1 MKKFIK
7 IIAFALIGILCASCV
22 EKEKIVFHP
31 GQATGGQL
39 NAIASE
45 IVLDSENETA
55 VCATFTFGASTYGV
69 QCPVQYTLW
78 ASINESFDNEKK
90 LGTIGSA
97 AIKGGIS
104 VTHKAMNN
112 QLISWGCEADVPVTV
127 YFRIK
132 SDMMGEKNPIDGTTI
147 ISNVISS
154 SITPYLAEKEYAWF
168 GVPGNY
174 QGWAPDGYPRLYN
187 YTEDGNVYTGII
199 DFRIDETKPGSG
211 GFKIAEGAWDDDK
224 TYGGPAGLAGDTDV
238 IQLEQPGNDIK
249 CWDNADLGNAHRF
262 YYMSFDKGKKTLTRV
277 MAFDQVGVIGLN
289 SDWDNDHVMSF
300 NIYKD
305 RFYVDVEVAAATEF
319 KFRLDG
325 GWDTNWGGS
334 LDNLSKGGDNIP
346 VEAGNYRIYFY
357 LSSPSVKAELNAGMY
372 GKEEPGAEPGPAPE
386 PPAYEGWGI
395 IGDFNEWAGDAEMKN
410 DGGVWTGYATIAAG
424 QGFKIRKDA
433 GWDDNRGATGD
444 TEPYVVTL
452 GEPFAVVFNGKN
464 LTVAADGFYK
474 VVYDSNAETIT
485 VSDGTVW
492 GVIGDF
498 NSWAGDAFMTESDGI
513 WTSDAIELVAG
524 QGFKIRQNSGWDVNR
539 GATGDA
545 EPFEITP
552 GEPFEVVNNG
562 KNLTVPADGKYI
574 VSYDSANE
582 TITVNKA
589 MPDNT
594 WSLIGVNGDWNNDI
608 FMTELMPGIW
618 VSPATTMGG
627 EFKLRFNHDWA
638 VNRGCAPLVLGG
650 AAQMATLDGPNIGIA
665 EGTYVVVYDANME
678 VIYLQGWSLIGTL
691 NGSNWDTDYPVI
703 PLGVDEET
711 IAWISYPFYVDE
723 TQEFKFRFNMNWDIN
738 KGGVFSDFCVPFPAE
753 DDGSNIKIGQTGYYF
768 AAYNS
773 DTEELGVGRADW
785 SVIGDFNGWGGDVVM
800 FEQEPGIY
808 GLFTPISL
816 KKGDG
821 FKLRKDRDWTTNRGD
836 AGTEEPAEV
845 SLDTEIPVVNNG
857 KNFTVPA
864 DGLYMIAYDSVKDV
878 VMVSAVE

>member
-1 MKKFIK
+1 MKRFIK

-22 EKEKIVFHP
+22 EKEKIVYHP

-69 QCPVQYTLW
+69 QCPVQYGLW
-78 ASINESFDNEKK
+78 ASINESFENEKK

-97 AIKGGIS
+97 AIKDGIS

-187 YTEDGNVYTGII
+187 YSEDGNVYTGII
-199 DFRIDETKPGSG
+199 DFRIDETKPGNG

-224 TYGGPAGLAGDTDV
+224 TYGGPAGLESDTDV

-289 SDWDNDHVMSF
+289 GDWDNDHVMEF

-305 RFYVDVEVAAATEF
+305 RFYVDVEVPAATEF

-357 LSSPSVKAELNAGMY
+357 LSTPAVHAELNAGMY
-372 GKEEPGAEPGPAPE
+372 GKEEPGAEPGPE
-386 PPAYEGWGI
+386 PPVPGYQGWGI
-395 IGDFNEWAGDAEMKN
+395 IGVGGDWENDIEMTEK
-410 DGGVWTGYATIAAG
+410 DGVWTGYATIAAG
-424 QGFKIRKDA
+424 EGFKIRKDA
-433 GWDDNRGATGD
+433 DWADNRGATGD
-444 TEPYVVTL
+444 ADPYVVTL
-452 GEPFAVVFNGKN
+452 GEPFAVVLNGKN
-464 LTVAADGFYK
+464 LSVPVDGFYK
-474 VVYDSNAETIT
+474 IVYNTADETIT

-492 GVIGDF
+492 GVVGAF
-498 NSWAGDAFMTESDGI
+498 NSWGGDVFMTQTDGI
-513 WTSDAIELVAG
+513 WTSDAIELKAG
-524 QGFKIRQNSGWDVNR
+524 EGFKIRKNSAWDENR
-539 GATGDA
+539 GAAGDA
-545 EPFEITP
+545 DPFEITP
-552 GEPFEVVNNG
+552 GEPFAVTHNG
-562 KNLTVPADGKYI
+562 KDLTVPADGKYI
-574 VSYDSANE
+574 VSYNSADE
-582 TITVNKA
+582 TITVSKA
-589 MPDNT
+589 LPDNV
-594 WSLIGVNGDWNNDI
+594 WGLIGVDGDWDNDI
-608 FMTELMPGIW
+608 FMTEVLPGIW
-618 VSPATTMGG
+618 VSPATELAT
-627 EFKLRFNHDWA
+627 EFKIRYNHDWA
-638 VNRGCAPLVLGG
+638 VNRGFDQQLAMGESQPALP
-650 AAQMATLDGPNIGIA
+650 DGKNITVA
-665 EGTYVVVYDANME
+665 ESGTYVVVYDSTNE
-678 VIYLQGWSLIGTL
+678 IIYLQGWSLIGTI
-691 NGSNWDTDYPVI
+691 GGTSWDTDFPMMPVK
-703 PLGVDEET
+703 DEESGQV
-711 IAWISYPFYVDE
+711 IWLSYSIDGAE
-723 TQEFKFRFNMNWDIN
+723 GQEFKIRYNCNWDIN
-738 KGGVFSDFCVPFPAE
+738 RGGVFADFCEPFAVALNGENIKLTENAAVTVAYNPAE
-753 DDGSNIKIGQTGYYF
+753 EEIVVARSNWGVVGSFN
-768 AAYNS
+768 
-773 DTEELGVGRADW
+773 DW
-785 SVIGDFNGWGGDVVM
+785 GNDVVM
-800 FEQEPGIY
+800 LETEKGIY
-808 GLFTPISL
+808 TAVIVLQEESS
-816 KKGDG
+816 
-821 FKLRKDRDWTTNRGD
+821 FKIRKDKVWGGADRGGVFAALGTPFEVTQGGPD
-836 AGTEEPAEV
+836 IKLGAGTY
-845 SLDTEIPVVNNG
+845 EIE
-857 KNFTVPA
+857 
-864 DGLYMIAYDSVKDV
+864 YDSNKETMTID
-878 VMVSAVE
+878 SVE